1 LILALAFN
9 AAFCHDPM
17 FEAWETGL
25 SQQGEF
31 SGTQSPYQ
39 DCYATMPGERRV
51 NREAKMNDLA
61 RQLLTSEAKNPAS
74 SEELAYATERIC
86 RELLRY
92 LSRILGRD
100 GSLTL
105 LRRSLKQAQ
114 NKFSLLRSVETDADG
129 GLKGFSQSLQG
140 QESAT
145 LEIGVAVIESLLALL
160 ASLVGED
167 LAKAL
172 VEDALINPRDAEATN
187 TGNKL

>member
-1 LILALAFN
+1 V
-9 AAFCHDPM
+9 
-17 FEAWETGL
+17 
-25 SQQGEF
+25 
-31 SGTQSPYQ
+31 SG
-39 DCYATMPGERRV
+39 GV
-51 NREAKMNDLA
+51 NREAKMNEFA

-74 SEELAYATERIC
+74 SEELAYATERIYG
-86 RELLRY
+86 ELHRY

-129 GLKGFSQSLQG
+129 SLKGFLQSLQG
-140 QESAT
+140 QEPAAT
-145 LEIGVAVIESLLALL
+145 LEIAVAVIESLLALL

-167 LAKAL
+167 LAKGL
-172 VEDALINPRDAEATN
+172 VEDALINPRDAEAKN

>member
-1 LILALAFN
+1 
-9 AAFCHDPM
+9 M

-25 SQQGEF
+25 SQQGSSQERKALIRT
-31 SGTQSPYQ
+31 SAI
-39 DCYATMPGERRV
+39 ATMPGERRV

-129 GLKGFSQSLQG
+129 GLNGFSQSLQG

-145 LEIGVAVIESLLALL
+145 LEIAVAVIESLLAVL
-160 ASLVGED
+160 AGLVGED
-167 LAKAL
+167 LAKVF

-187 TGNKL
+187 TGTNYE

>member
-1 LILALAFN
+1 MRLFATIPCSRLGKLAFPN
-9 AAFCHDPM
+9 R
-17 FEAWETGL
+17 GS
-25 SQQGEF
+25 SQERKALIRT
-31 SGTQSPYQ
+31 SAI
-39 DCYATMPGERRV
+39 ATMPGERRV

-129 GLKGFSQSLQG
+129 GLNGFSQSLQG

-145 LEIGVAVIESLLALL
+145 LEIAVAVIESLLAVL
-160 ASLVGED
+160 AGLVGED
-167 LAKAL
+167 LAKVF